1 MTSTSHPLV
10 WTKAPIAAQ
19 PLGAAEGEIGRVD
32 VFSSLAESRRDWLEL
47 EAVARASPYQAF
59 AFAEAWFATIGAA
72 SGVEPFIVVARDA
85 SGRPAVLLPL
95 ARHRRGPLTVA
106 TFLGGR
112 DSNFNLGLYRP
123 GRLWSAGEIRSFM
136 TAAARGSP
144 TRIDGFALR
153 NQPRDWQ
160 GVRNPMV
167 ALGGR
172 PSPSFAYK
180 SELPLSYPAWLDA
193 HLSKAAKKN
202 LRRTA
207 GQLATMGPVA
217 YVMAQDEAQASRM
230 LDAFFEQKRRRAS
243 DGRTPNAYET
253 AAAQAFLRSLARPG
267 PAGRAAPMELHA
279 LMLGD
284 RAIAVLGALPIRDRL
299 SGLIFAHERRSDIAR
314 CGPGKLLL
322 HEVVRSSIERG
333 FETFDL
339 GVGEAPYKSACCE
352 ETEILFDAFLAT
364 SPLGQVAALGLGLVQ
379 SAKFRIKRSPILISA
394 ATRLSLG
401 MRASS
406 ADLFQRGPRARD
418 REGQD
423 HDAAKRFPR
432 LLDDAWRHGHWR
444 NEDDRVG
451 ESGGQARGRA
461 PPVGGVEDDA
471 AIRRRQC
478 SEHVLESLAVG
489 VSAGRDDVEA

>member
-153 NQPRDWQ
+153 NQPRDWP

-243 DGRTPNAYET
+243 DGRTPNAYKPP
-253 AAAQAFLRSLARPG
+253 LRRP
-267 PAGRAAPMELHA
+267 
-279 LMLGD
+279 
-284 RAIAVLGALPIRDRL
+284 
-299 SGLIFAHERRSDIAR
+299 
-314 CGPGKLLL
+314 
-322 HEVVRSSIERG
+322 
-333 FETFDL
+333 
-339 GVGEAPYKSACCE
+339 
-352 ETEILFDAFLAT
+352 
-364 SPLGQVAALGLGLVQ
+364 
-379 SAKFRIKRSPILISA
+379 
-394 ATRLSLG
+394 
-401 MRASS
+401 SS
-406 ADLFQRGPRARD
+406 AVSRD
-418 REGQD
+418 
-423 HDAAKRFPR
+423 
-432 LLDDAWRHGHWR
+432 
-444 NEDDRVG
+444 
-451 ESGGQARGRA
+451 RA
-461 PPVGGVEDDA
+461 PPGGPRRWSCTPLCS
-471 AIRRRQC
+471 AIAP
-478 SEHVLESLAVG
+478 SL
-489 VSAGRDDVEA
+489 SSGRCRYGID